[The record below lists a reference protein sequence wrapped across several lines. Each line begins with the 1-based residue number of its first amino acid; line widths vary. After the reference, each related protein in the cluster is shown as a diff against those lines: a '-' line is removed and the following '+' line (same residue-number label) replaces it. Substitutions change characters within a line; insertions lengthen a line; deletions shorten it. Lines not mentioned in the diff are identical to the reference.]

1 MRESRTILHL
11 DLDAFFCAVEEIR
24 NPELKGKPFA
34 VGGRPDQRGVVASCS
49 YAARRFGVRSA
60 LPMAQAIR
68 LCPKL
73 IIVQGNHR
81 VYRQFSQQVMEIL
94 KACSPILEQI
104 SIDEAFLDISDI
116 KPGAEQVALNLH
128 NKILSELNLPN
139 SIGIAS
145 NKLVAKIA
153 TEVAKASVKTVDEPP
168 NAILYIPPG
177 SEAEFLAPLE
187 VGYLWGVGPKSAQK
201 LGELGIK
208 TIGDLAKVPQEMLVK
223 IFGVNGYELWLRAH
237 GIDNRPVITQHA
249 VKSISREIT
258 FSTDILD
265 RKRLEETLIELTKAV
280 SDRLIQKSLEG
291 NTIKLKLRWKDFSTL
306 IRQEALSYPTDRF
319 EIIYSRA
326 KKIFDQTWKENQA
339 VRLLGVGITGI
350 TPKQLSLWEDLTN
363 EAKFTD
369 NDQLKAAL
377 AVLREKYGESIL
389 RWGKETQAK

>member
-73 IIVQGNHR
+73 IIIQGNHR
-81 VYRQFSQQVMEIL
+81 IYRQFSQQVMEIL

-104 SIDEAFLDISDI
+104 SIDEAFLDITDI
-116 KPGAEQVALNLH
+116 KPGPEQVALNLH

-168 NAILYIPPG
+168 NAILYVPPG

-208 TIGDLAKVPQEMLVK
+208 TIGDLAKMPQEMLVK

-258 FSTDILD
+258 FSTDIMD
-265 RKRLEETLIELTKAV
+265 RKKLEETLIELTKAV

-319 EIIYSRA
+319 EIIYSKA
-326 KKIFDQTWKENQA
+326 KKIFDKTWKENQA
-339 VRLLGVGITGI
+339 VRLIGVGITGI
-350 TPKQLSLWEDLTN
+350 TPKQLSLWEDLTD
-363 EAKFTD
+363 EANFAD

>member
-60 LPMAQAIR
+60 LPMAQAIK

-73 IIVQGNHR
+73 LIVQGNHR

-104 SIDEAFLDISDI
+104 SIDEAFLDITGI
-116 KPGAEQVALNLH
+116 KPGPEQVALNLH

-168 NAILYIPPG
+168 NAIMYVPPG

-208 TIGDLAKVPQEMLVK
+208 TIGDLAKMPQEMLVK

-249 VKSISREIT
+249 IKSISREIT
-258 FSTDILD
+258 FSTDIMD
-265 RKRLEETLIELTKAV
+265 RKKLEETLIELTKAV

-291 NTIKLKLRWKDFSTL
+291 NTIKVKLRLKDFSTL

-326 KKIFDQTWKENQA
+326 KKIFDKTWKENQA

-350 TPKQLSLWEDLTN
+350 TPKQLSFWEDLTN
-363 EAKFTD
+363 GTKFAD

-377 AVLREKYGESIL
+377 AVLREKYGDSIL